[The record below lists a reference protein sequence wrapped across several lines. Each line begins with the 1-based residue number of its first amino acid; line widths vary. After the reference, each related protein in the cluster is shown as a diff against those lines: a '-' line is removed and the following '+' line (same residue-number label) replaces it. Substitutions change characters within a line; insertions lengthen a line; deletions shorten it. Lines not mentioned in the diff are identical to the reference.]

1 MKRKIR
7 GSSAGKTAYEIARDK
22 AEAGED
28 DDDGKMMSQPR
39 TVLCAFQ
46 LYALFYSRHMMNL
59 FD

>member
-28 DDDGKMMSQPR
+28 ADDGKMMAQQC
-39 TVLCAFQ
+39 TVRCAFQ
-46 LYALFYSRHMMNL
+46 LFAAPLCSIP
-59 FD
+59 DT

>member
-28 DDDGKMMSQPR
+28 DDDGKMMAQQC
-39 TVLCAFQ
+39 TVFYAF
-46 LYALFYSRHMMNL
+46 
-59 FD
+59 